1 MAIRILPIVA
11 AKRSRSSLNI
21 SWIASSLTLLAMT
34 MFCFS
39 SFAYPWKKI
48 DEGLHY
54 SKIHGTDVVQIDPKQ
69 FKFAILTTQA
79 YGLQT
84 ATVENLAK
92 ASGALLAING
102 GFFNP
107 ERESLGLIVNAGK
120 RINPLHTS
128 PWWAIFQIQNQE
140 ASIFPYRFFQ
150 LRSNIEMALQVGPR
164 LLVKGS
170 IPKLKPSL
178 ARRSGIGIQK
188 GGNVILAT
196 TDLEISLQDFAKLFQ
211 TSLEQGGFGCM
222 DALNL
227 DGGGSTQ
234 LYINWQGFQKNI
246 RGTSF
251 IPNAIAIFK
260 R

>member
-1 MAIRILPIVA
+1 MALRRGSTVT
-11 AKRSRSSLNI
+11 
-21 SWIASSLTLLAMT
+21 WIASLLALLAMT
-34 MFCFS
+34 TLCFS
-39 SFAYPWKKI
+39 SFANPWKKI

-54 SKIHGTDVVQIDPKQ
+54 SKIKGVDVFQIDPKK
-69 FKFAILTTQA
+69 FKFAVVTTQD

-92 ASGALLAING
+92 VSGALLAVNG

-107 ERESLGLIVNAGK
+107 ERKSLGLIVNAGK

-140 ASIFPYRFFQ
+140 ASISPYRFFQ
-150 LRSNIEMALQVGPR
+150 LHPNIEMALQVGPR
-164 LLVKGS
+164 LLVRGS

-188 GGNVILAT
+188 GGNVVLAV

-211 TSLEQGGFGCM
+211 TSLDQGGFGCV

-234 LYINWQGFQKNI
+234 LYMNWQGFHRNI

-251 IPNAIAIFK
+251 IPNAVAVFK